1 MSGASRLLAR
11 AFQIGPA
18 RPARVGHGDAGL
30 DHDLRSQMIPPLTS
44 RQQPSDA
51 VVIRTGVPA
60 GMRPGAL
67 RGLVGRLAA
76 EGGPMLPPFGWHS
89 VLTQWQAAPVVTAC
103 VVTLVGLYLWGVVRV
118 GPRAPSPRGPW
129 LPHFLFFP

>member
-30 DHDLRSQMIPPLTS
+30 DHDLRSQMLPPLTS

-51 VVIRTGVPA
+51 VVTRTGVPA

-103 VVTLVGLYLWGVVRV
+103 VVALGGLYPWGVGRG
-118 GPRAPSPRGPW
+118 GP
-129 LPHFLFFP
+129 PHPARLGRWGRKL